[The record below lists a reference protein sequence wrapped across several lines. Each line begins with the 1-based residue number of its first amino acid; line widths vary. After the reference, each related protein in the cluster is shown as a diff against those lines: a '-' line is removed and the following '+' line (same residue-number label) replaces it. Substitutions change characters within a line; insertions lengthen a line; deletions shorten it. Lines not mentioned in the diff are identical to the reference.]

1 MSVSIVPKRKIQPTS
16 LRNRLVVALA
26 YDGLCTFEFGVA
38 VEIFGLERPEMGD
51 DWYRFQIAAIE
62 PGPLRAMG
70 GFKIT
75 TDGGLSL
82 IERAGTVIV
91 PGWRGADNP
100 VPARVLKALQR
111 AHKRGARLL
120 SFCSGVFVLAATG
133 LLDGKRATTHW
144 RYCDRLVRAFPNVRV
159 TPDVLYVDE
168 GNILTA
174 AGSAAGIDLSLH
186 LIRRD
191 WGAAAANMVA
201 RRLVVPPHRDG
212 GQAQFIEAPV
222 PEAREGGRLGQV
234 LELMRADPA
243 SGTTIVQLARK
254 AGMSRRTFIRRF
266 KASTGTSP
274 GAWLASARIA
284 RAREL
289 LKFSSHS
296 IDDIAIASGF
306 GSAAA
311 LRHHF
316 RRQMK
321 VSPSAYRRQFGDSGY
336 EAMTQKR
343 GMMIGGNNAGTVL
356 PD

>member
-1 MSVSIVPKRKIQPTS
+1 MSVSIVPKRKSQPSS

-51 DWYRFQIAAIE
+51 DWYRFRIAAIE

-70 GFKIT
+70 GFKISA
-75 TDGGLSL
+75 DGGLSL
-82 IERAGTVIV
+82 IERAGTIIV
-91 PGWRGADNP
+91 PGWRGADCP
-100 VPARVLKALQR
+100 VPERLVKALQR

-144 RYCDRLVRAFPNVRV
+144 RHSDDLVRAFPNVRV

-174 AGSAAGIDLSLH
+174 AGSAAGIDLSLY

-191 WGAAAANMVA
+191 WGAAAANTVA

-222 PEAREGGRLGQV
+222 PQATEGGRLGQV
-234 LELMRADPA
+234 FELMRADPA
-243 SGTTIVQLARK
+243 GGTTIVQLARK

-266 KASTGTSP
+266 KASTGTTP

-289 LKFSSHS
+289 LKYSSHHV
-296 IDDIAIASGF
+296 DEIAIAAGF
-306 GSAAA
+306 GSAAV

-316 RRQMK
+316 RRHMK
-321 VSPSAYRRQFGDSGY
+321 VSPSFYRRQFGETGY
-336 EAMTQKR
+336 EAMKQRKR
-343 GMMIGGNNAGTVL
+343 
-356 PD
+356 

>member
-1 MSVSIVPKRKIQPTS
+1 MPKRKSQLSS

-70 GFKIT
+70 GFKISA
-75 TDGGLSL
+75 DGGLSL
-82 IERAGTVIV
+82 VERAGTIIV

-111 AHKRGARLL
+111 AHRRGARLL

-144 RYCDRLVRAFPNVRV
+144 RYSDRLIRAFPNVRV

-168 GNILTA
+168 GSILTA

-191 WGAAAANMVA
+191 WGAAAANTVA

-266 KASTGTSP
+266 KASTGTTP

-289 LKFSSHS
+289 LKYSSHH
-296 IDDIAIASGF
+296 IDKIATASGF

-336 EAMTQKR
+336 ELATQGR
-343 GMMIGGNNAGTVL
+343 
-356 PD
+356 